1 MKRFVLLLKKTALLI
16 LATVALSN
24 CSNSSSS
31 SSDAVVAMILFNK
44 YYSRSVLSRKAYI
57 GGSLIYNPDNS
68 SLSQLAYGIK
78 VAVRTS
84 RLRKENVSLKLVSSE
99 NISVDA
105 NGTASGLGSSE
116 SFGDYIYEEDGSE
129 VFGYITITSLTKDA
143 VSFIYSYYPS
153 ENSALS
159 SQACS
164 LKLGE
169 SKKLGSSNSE
179 IKYEK
184 PHLARKGFENA
195 SWLTFVNSEDSLTA
209 CMFSAMPEVNGKP
222 LGSIYGVNTSD
233 DFIYIV
239 GDRSDSDSDFL
250 TSMPS
255 QSDMVS
261 YGDYVIDQNDSK
273 IYAVA
278 GDPSSGYQSVL
289 KDIDS
294 HSDDH
299 ADYTYKL
306 YQFPDRDN
314 GPRALFEALPQSV
327 QTRVTTLSQISGT
340 SSADYVRKLNWMFY
354 DGESFTLIEADLRA
368 KGKTALADSLNT
380 TVTTAYAS
388 INQTWDDWID
398 SDANTTYDQLDAQN
412 RSHLKGMRN
421 FLDNLYGE
429 SPDAY
434 VDAPT
439 LFNVYPDIALDLGG
453 NQDAPDNYAASNVIP
468 TIEDGQA
475 SKSFEKGKN
484 YLEYV
489 SKRDDIIKKFK
500 DYHQLSLA
508 KINGTALN
516 QHGIELA
523 LGVKGSLVKNL
534 GIKSGEFGIKGLGA
548 AVFLKAEASAQNLGT
563 GEHSF
568 LTEEQKQ
575 KLNRTIQTITFNIG
589 PVPFVYET
597 TIAFDFGWK
606 LNVNTGVQYFAGIT
620 ALYGGEVDLGAK
632 WGVKFTG
639 IIPTGGYFDT
649 WPTNPKTVSD
659 SVFYLGPALG
669 VSDVAQGLD
678 FGVYVSGT
686 LTPNF
691 GVGFKYI
698 STGLQVPA
706 TAKPEIHLMIDDK
719 FMQQYKTMMHLKGLL
734 GLKVTFGPYFKVVI
748 PIVNKKLTTNWTAL
762 TILDKGDGNAIEL
775 FDEPLTF

>member
-1 MKRFVLLLKKTALLI
+1 MKRFILLLKKTALLA

-31 SSDAVVAMILFNK
+31 DAMAAALIFNQ
-44 YYSRSVLSRKAYI
+44 YYSRAALSRKAYI
-57 GGSLIYNPDNS
+57 GGSLIYNPNNS

-78 VAVRTS
+78 IAVRTS
-84 RLRKENVSLKLVSSE
+84 KLKKETASLKLVSSE
-99 NISVDA
+99 TISVDA
-105 NGTASGLGSSE
+105 RGTASGLGTSE
-116 SFGDYIYEEDGSE
+116 SFSDYIYEVDGSE
-129 VFGYITITSLTKDA
+129 VFGYITITGLTKDA

-153 ENSALS
+153 ENSGLS

-169 SKKLGSSNSE
+169 SKKLGLSNSE
-179 IKYEK
+179 IKYET
-184 PHLARKGFENA
+184 PHIARKGFENA

-209 CMFSAMPEVNGKP
+209 CMFSAMPEANGKP
-222 LGSIYGVNTSD
+222 LGSIYGVNTAD

-239 GDRSDSDSDFL
+239 GDRNDSDTDFR
-250 TSMPS
+250 TSMPA

-278 GDPSSGYQSVL
+278 GDPSSGYQSAL

-294 HSDDH
+294 HSDSH

-314 GPRALFEALPQSV
+314 GPKALFEALPQSV
-327 QTRVTTLSQISGT
+327 QTRVTTCSQISGT
-340 SSADYVRKLNWMFY
+340 SSADYIRKLNWMFY

-398 SDANTTYDQLDAQN
+398 SDTEDTTYDQLDLDN

-421 FLDNLYGE
+421 FLDDLYGE

-453 NQDAPDNYAASNVIP
+453 NQDAPDDYAALNVIP
-468 TIEDGQA
+468 TIEDAQA
-475 SKSFEKGKN
+475 FKSFEKGKN

-489 SKRDDIIKKFK
+489 SKRAEIIKKFK
-500 DYHQLSLA
+500 DYHQLNLA
-508 KINGTALN
+508 KINGSALN
-516 QHGIELA
+516 QYGVNLA

-534 GIKSGEFGIKGLGA
+534 GIKSGEFGVKGLGA
-548 AVFLKAEASAQNLGT
+548 AIFLKAEASMQNLDMGD
-563 GEHSF
+563 HSF
-568 LTEEQKQ
+568 LTDEQKQ
-575 KLNRTIQTITFNIG
+575 KLVKNVHEPITFSIG

-597 TIAFDFGWK
+597 TFNFDFGWK
-606 LNVNTGVQYFAGIT
+606 LNIQTNIQYFAGIT
-620 ALYGGEVDLGAK
+620 ALCGGQVDLGAK

-649 WPTNPKTVSD
+649 WPTNAKTVD
-659 SVFYLGPALG
+659 DAVFYVGPSLGAANIPR
-669 VSDVAQGLD
+669 GLD
-678 FGVYVSGT
+678 FGIYISGT
-686 LTPNF
+686 LSPSL

-706 TAKPEIHLMIDDK
+706 TVKPEIHLVVDEK
-719 FMQQYKTMMHLKGLL
+719 FLSQYNTLTHLKALL
-734 GLKVTFGPYFKVVI
+734 GLKITMGPYFKVVI
-748 PIVNKKLTTNWTAL
+748 PIINKKLTTNWTAF

>member
-1 MKRFVLLLKKTALLI
+1 MKRFILFLKKTALLI
-16 LATVALSN
+16 LATVAFSN
-24 CSNSSSS
+24 CSNSSSPMPIIIPS
-31 SSDAVVAMILFNK
+31 SGIN
-44 YYSRSVLSRKAYI
+44 YYSRNALSRKAYI

-68 SLSQLAYGIK
+68 SLSQLASGIK
-78 VAVRTS
+78 IAVRTS

-99 NISVDA
+99 TISVDA
-105 NGTASGLGSSE
+105 SGTASGLGTSE
-116 SFGDYIYEEDGSE
+116 SFSDYIYEVDGSE
-129 VFGYITITSLTKDA
+129 VFGYIAITGLTKDA
-143 VSFIYSYYPS
+143 ISFIYSYYPS

-164 LKLGE
+164 LRLGE

-179 IKYEK
+179 IKYET
-184 PHLARKGFENA
+184 PHIARKGFENA

-222 LGSIYGVNTSD
+222 LGSIYGVNTAD

-239 GDRSDSDSDFL
+239 GDRNDSDTDFR
-250 TSMPS
+250 TSMPA

-261 YGDYVIDQNDSK
+261 YGDYVINQNDSK

-289 KDIDS
+289 KDIDA

-306 YQFPDRDN
+306 YQFPDKDN
-314 GPRALFEALPQSV
+314 GPKALFEALPQSV
-327 QTRVTTLSQISGT
+327 QTRVTTYSQISGT
-340 SSADYVRKLNWMFY
+340 TSADYVAKLNWMFY

-368 KGKTALADSLNT
+368 KGKTALADSLNA

-388 INQTWDDWID
+388 IDQTWDDWID
-398 SDANTTYDQLDAQN
+398 SDTEDTTYDQLDAAN
-412 RSHLKGMRN
+412 KSHLKGMRN
-421 FLDNLYGE
+421 FLDDLYGE

-453 NQDAPDNYAASNVIP
+453 NQDAPDDYASSNIIP
-468 TIEDGQA
+468 TIEDAQA
-475 SKSFEKGKN
+475 FKSFEKGKS
-484 YLEYV
+484 YAEYV
-489 SKRDDIIKKFK
+489 SKRDEIIKKFK
-500 DYHQLSLA
+500 AYHQLSLA
-508 KINGTALN
+508 KVNGTSMSSLGLN
-516 QHGIELA
+516 LA

-534 GIKSGEFGIKGLGA
+534 GIKSGEFGVKGLGA
-548 AVFLKAEASAQNLGT
+548 AIFLKAEASAQSLGT

-568 LTEEQKQ
+568 LTEDQRQ

-589 PVPFVYET
+589 PIPFVYET

-606 LNVNTGVQYFAGIT
+606 LNVNTNIQYFAGMT

-649 WPTNPKTVSD
+649 WPTNAKSVSD
-659 SVFYLGPALG
+659 SVFYVGPSAG
-669 VSDVAQGLD
+669 APSVPRGLD
-678 FGVYVSGT
+678 FGIYISGT

-706 TAKPEIHLMIDDK
+706 TVKPEIHLVVDER
-719 FMQQYKTMMHLKGLL
+719 FLSQYNTLTHLKALL
-734 GLKVTFGPYFKVVI
+734 GLKITMGPYFKVVI
-748 PIVNKKLTTNWTAL
+748 PVVNKKLTTNWTAL
-762 TILDKGDGNAIEL
+762 TILDRGDGNAIEL
-775 FDEPLTF
+775 FDEPVTF